1 MHTGGGVYHQW
12 QLDASSDEPCCW
24 ADAIAQRLNHGMKIS
39 VRVFIRTKTISSSL
53 NLFRFTKIYC
63 IQDVAKQFMAA
74 KLLVFAPGLQ
84 ILPSVETLLGR
95 NKILCQFS

>member
-1 MHTGGGVYHQW
+1 
-12 QLDASSDEPCCW
+12 
-24 ADAIAQRLNHGMKIS
+24 MKIS

-74 KLLVFAPGLQ
+74 KLLVFARGLQ

-95 NKILCQFS
+95 NKILCQFSWTLIYVYWDWLEIYTPFISK